1 MLRRSWVLTALCTIA
16 VLCWIPA
23 QAVASSPVPRG
34 FVGVS
39 VGSPLYPNPVSTND
53 LDNQLDLMVAS
64 GVETLRIGID
74 WAGIQP
80 YKNWR
85 KVPHAQHDQFVNVGG
100 VPTNFASIDQ
110 IVGPA
115 AQRGLTIMPLVLD
128 APKWDGIK
136 RRGASVEIPR
146 SDGPYARFVTALVRR
161 YGPRGSFWHDHSPSV
176 PIRYWQIWNEP
187 NILPFWPV
195 QPYYQGYLALL
206 RAARGAIKSVDPGAK
221 IVLAGM
227 PNFSWLQLSKIY
239 SYSGARN
246 LFDVVAI
253 HPYTRSPQGVI
264 TILSLVRQA
273 MNAAG
278 DRRKPIIADEL

>member
-115 AQRGLTIMPLVLD
+115 AQRGLTIMPLVHMR
-128 APKWDGIK
+128 GSS
-136 RRGASVEIPR
+136 RRWYAGTARAEASGTTIRRASRSVTGRSGMSRTSFHSGPFSPTTRVTWRCCERLAARSRASIRAPR
-146 SDGPYARFVTALVRR
+146 SC
-161 YGPRGSFWHDHSPSV
+161 S
-176 PIRYWQIWNEP
+176 
-187 NILPFWPV
+187 
-195 QPYYQGYLALL
+195 
-206 RAARGAIKSVDPGAK
+206 RAC
-221 IVLAGM
+221 
-227 PNFSWLQLSKIY
+227 Q
-239 SYSGARN
+239 
-246 LFDVVAI
+246 
-253 HPYTRSPQGVI
+253 T
-264 TILSLVRQA
+264 
-273 MNAAG
+273 
-278 DRRKPIIADEL
+278 